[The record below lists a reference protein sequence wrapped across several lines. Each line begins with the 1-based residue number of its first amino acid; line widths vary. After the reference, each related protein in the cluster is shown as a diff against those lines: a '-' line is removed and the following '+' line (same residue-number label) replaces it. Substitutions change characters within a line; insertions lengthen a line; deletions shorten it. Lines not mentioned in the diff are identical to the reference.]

1 MAGVFIDIPGVGNV
15 EAKNAATEATLKELL
30 KAMQGV
36 QKNTGGGGGG
46 APSGGSGG
54 GGAATKEDGKAPGL
68 LGKAANAAGQAMGKL
83 SAKVMPVIGGFQT
96 LNTFLTGTISKFA
109 DVGDSVERAAG
120 TIPILGGLFTA
131 VAGAAVKVNDSF
143 INASKSGATFGG
155 SVNNMAAAASSAGM
169 TMDKFGALVSRN
181 GTGML
186 GFGATTEEGAKRF
199 AQVSKT
205 LRQTSGDL
213 YALGYSTED
222 INQGLASYG
231 DLLRKQG
238 LQGNKSNTEL
248 VAGAQKYMKELD
260 AMAKITGEERS
271 VKESQMKAL
280 AQDAQFQA
288 AMAGKSEGVRASFM
302 KTVGS
307 LPAPLQGFVKDFLA
321 TGTLTSEETQRIGA
335 MMGGDVMN
343 ELQSMRN
350 KMQAGQELTAAEQDR
365 LASIMKA
372 AGEKQLKAN
381 GSALA
386 ASREMDGATNAMV
399 AATQLQTGAHKKTAE
414 EQAKA
419 AKEGDGFN
427 KKMQQMQQAIA
438 QVSNAFQMV
447 LANSGLLDLM
457 FKMFQ
462 GLAALVTN
470 IVVPAFNIFA
480 GIVSTVANF
489 LMSTIT
495 PVFNTLGAVIKD
507 WIYPA
512 FLTLAAFVVTD
523 IVPMFQSMGQM
534 INEYVVPAFQ
544 YIGQI
549 IGEYVTP
556 VFSTIADFIS
566 TNLTPIMYGLMA
578 AFGAYYGL
586 IAVSNGLE
594 LIRNGITLLANVN
607 LGALA
612 LAALTAAAPFLAIAI
627 PVIALIAI
635 FKNLYDKGW
644 SLGTAMEGIKD
655 TMYKVFVLGFKELL
669 IKILSFLPQKL
680 GGYSAEEEK
689 AAKEGLAS
697 EYKELEDR
705 EKARDAKREV
715 LAAERAAGKDV
726 KARDLEKKKIDE
738 KLMGHTKKVGDGIGK
753 TADKVADANKTIDSN
768 AGPEAL
774 LKQFSAK
781 EGGTVELGIKKD
793 EAGKEKS
800 AADKELAEAKTTA
813 EKKAAIAKI
822 EEAEK
827 KIASLDA
834 ALKLSK
840 AESNKKAEATPVTP
854 KADPNKKA
862 EATPIAPKAES
873 SKKADVTKKELE
885 AKGEEKTA
893 AEKKAQQEADAKKSA
908 DEKAKENEEKKQ
920 PQTQE
925 SAESLL
931 AQLNSNMAQLVKI
944 SQDQK
949 DIGERQLNVQR
960 SLTGDLFAS
969 V

>member
-1 MAGVFIDIPGVGNV
+1 MAGVFIDIPGIGNV

-36 QKNTGGGGGG
+36 QKNTGGGGGTPAG
-46 APSGGSGG
+46 GGSGG
-54 GGAATKEDGKAPGL
+54 ATKEDSKGPGL

-83 SAKVMPVIGGFQT
+83 SSKVMPVIGGFQT

-131 VAGAAVKVNDSF
+131 VAGAAVKVNESF

-155 SVNNMAAAASSAGM
+155 SVSNMAAAASSAGM

-181 GTGML
+181 GAGML
-186 GFGATTEEGAKRF
+186 GFGTTTEEGAKRF
-199 AQVSKT
+199 AQVSKS
-205 LRQTSGDL
+205 LRETSSDL

-231 DLLRKQG
+231 ALMRAQG
-238 LQGNKSNTEL
+238 LQGRQSNAQM
-248 VAGAQKYMKELD
+248 VDGAKKYLKELD
-260 AMAKITGEERS
+260 ALAKITGEERS
-271 VKESQMKAL
+271 VKEAEMKRL
-280 AQDAQFQA
+280 ASDAQFQA
-288 AMAGKSEGVRASFM
+288 AMAGKDENVRNSFM
-302 KTVGS
+302 KTVTS

-321 TGTLTSEETQRIGA
+321 TGTLTSEETQKIGA

-343 ELQSMRN
+343 ELQNMRN
-350 KMQAGQELTAAEQDR
+350 KMQSGTALTAAEQDR
-365 LASIMKA
+365 LAAIMKA
-372 AGEKQLKAN
+372 AAEKQLKAN
-381 GSALA
+381 GTALA
-386 ASREMDGATNAMV
+386 ASREMDGATNAM
-399 AATQLQTGAHKKTAE
+399 ASAMTLQTNAHQNAAK
-414 EQAKA
+414 EQNKA

-566 TNLTPIMYGLMA
+566 TNLTPIMYGLMTA
-578 AFGAYYGL
+578 LGAYYGF

-594 LIRNGITLLANVN
+594 LIKNGLTMLANVN

-612 LAALTAAAPFLAIAI
+612 AAALTAAAPFLAIAV
-627 PVIALIAI
+627 PVIALVAL
-635 FKNLYDKGW
+635 FKHLYDKGW

-655 TMYKVFVLGFKELL
+655 TMYKVFVLGFKDLL

-680 GGYSAEEEK
+680 GGYSKEEEK
-689 AAKEGLAS
+689 AAKEGLAA

-715 LAAERAAGKDV
+715 LATERAAGKDV
-726 KARDLEKKKIDE
+726 KARELEKKKIDE

-753 TADKVADANKTIDSN
+753 TADKVADANKTIDAN

-774 LKQFSAK
+774 LKQFAEK
-781 EGGTVELGIKKD
+781 EGSPLV
-793 EAGKEKS
+793 
-800 AADKELAEAKTTA
+800 
-813 EKKAAIAKI
+813 
-822 EEAEK
+822 
-827 KIASLDA
+827 
-834 ALKLSK
+834 
-840 AESNKKAEATPVTP
+840 
-854 KADPNKKA
+854 
-862 EATPIAPKAES
+862 PKAES
-873 SKKADVTKKELE
+873 SKKAEATKKELE

-893 AEKKAQQEADAKKSA
+893 AEKKAQQEADEKKKA
-908 DEKAKENEEKKQ
+908 EEKAKENEGKKQ
-920 PQTQE
+920 APTQE
-925 SAESLL
+925 SAETLL

-949 DIGERQLNVQR
+949 EIGERQLNVQR